1 MKDAFRMLNVLG
13 EKDCQVVK
21 EEYIQLLESSEGK
34 NTDFCY
40 LYESDK
46 IYYLKTFIK
55 KGALITP

>member
-1 MKDAFRMLNVLG
+1 
-13 EKDCQVVK
+13 
-21 EEYIQLLESSEGK
+21 LLEANEGK
-34 NTDFCY
+34 THSLLY